1 MRIAVAGGT
10 GTAGRHAVAAAEAA
24 GHEVRVVSRSLGID
38 VHSGAG
44 LAEAL
49 EGVEAIIDATKP
61 ETLAPARALEF
72 FRATA
77 GNLQRDGAAQGVGH
91 IVTLSI
97 VGIEKV
103 PGFGFYE
110 AQLERERTTRDGPVG
125 VTIMRATQ
133 FHEFPAQMIA
143 RSRLGNRA
151 SIYDMRSQP
160 VAARTVGQVLA
171 ELATGEPAGR
181 ASDLAGPHP
190 ARLVE
195 LAQAFVDHRGVDLT
209 IEPDT
214 ESMAG
219 APPDALLPGPGA
231 RLEGPSYQQWLDGE
245 DAAALTI

>member
-10 GTAGRHAVAAAEAA
+10 GTAGRHAVAAARAA
-24 GHEVRVVSRSLGID
+24 GHEVRVLSRSRGVD
-38 VHSGAG
+38 VFTGAG
-44 LAEAL
+44 LAAAL
-49 EGVEAIIDATKP
+49 QGVEAIIDATKP
-61 ETLAPARALEF
+61 ETLAPERAIEF
-72 FRATA
+72 FRTAA
-77 GNLQRDGAAQGVGH
+77 GNLQGDGAAAGVRH

-110 AQLERERTTRDGPVG
+110 AQLERERAIQRGPVP

-143 RSRLGNRA
+143 RSRWGSRA
-151 SIYDMRSQP
+151 SIFDMRSQP
-160 VAARTVGQVLA
+160 VAARTVGEVLA
-171 ELATGEPAGR
+171 ELAAGEPVGR
-181 ASDLAGPHP
+181 APDLAGPHP

-195 LAQAFVDHRGVDLT
+195 LARAFVEHRGVDLT
-209 IEPDT
+209 IEPDS
-214 ESMAG
+214 EAMAG

-231 RLEGPSYQQWLDGE
+231 RLEGPSFEQWLEGE